1 MGIER
6 KATELFKNGPKSIGD
21 RALLTTLGGVEQIYS
36 WGVNFWASMYEAGHL
51 KQHRLHA
58 YTISVGNIVAGG
70 TGKTP
75 FVQYMARRLQKAG
88 ERVAILSRGYRG
100 ASEHTGAIVSNGAEI
115 LLNAEQAGDEPY
127 LLARTL
133 PGVIVAVGK
142 NRAAIGAQVEK
153 LLHPTVIL
161 LDDGFQ
167 HWALR
172 RDYDIVLIDSTNPF
186 SNGRVLPRGLLR
198 EPLDHLERAD
208 AYVVT
213 KSDLV
218 TEKDRA
224 EIARVLAHFR
234 AHVPLLWTKHRPL
247 QPMSYAQWRKHA
259 TAERETLPRRFI
271 TLCALGNP
279 ASFEATV
286 AAAGL
291 VAHDHLRLP
300 DHHAYTQDD
309 IRHAEET
316 ATKAGAQGII
326 VSEKDAVKLQ
336 ALQLRESF
344 WYVLPMELMATKG
357 EDAFW
362 EHMEDEWETGR

>member
-1 MGIER
+1 MSIER
-6 KATELFKNGPKSIGD
+6 KATELLKNGPKSIGD
-21 RALLTTLGGVEQIYS
+21 RALLTTLGGVERVYS
-36 WGVNFWASMYEAGHL
+36 WGVNFWSSMYEAGHI

-115 LLNAEQAGDEPY
+115 LLDAEQAGDEPY

-172 RDYDIVLIDSTNPF
+172 RDYDIVLIDATNPF

-234 AHVPLLWTKHRPL
+234 AHVPLLWTEHRPL
-247 QPMSYAQWRKHA
+247 QPMSYAQWRNDA

-279 ASFEATV
+279 ASFETTV